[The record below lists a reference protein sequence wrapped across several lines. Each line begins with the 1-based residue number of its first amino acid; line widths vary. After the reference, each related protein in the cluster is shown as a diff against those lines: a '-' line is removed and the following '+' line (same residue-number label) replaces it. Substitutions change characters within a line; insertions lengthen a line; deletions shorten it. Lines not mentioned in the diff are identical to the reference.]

1 MGSGFFIALMHA
13 LFNGQWIIDEAAAL
27 PVDNRSFRYGA
38 GLFETIRFV
47 GESAPLWE
55 QHMRRLLNSCKQL
68 SWNLPALFTTDRL
81 RDEVLRVIRKN
92 KLNGSLRVRITASQG
107 QGGLFDGDGKLSFLI
122 EAWTLDPGRQI
133 FNTNGWVIG
142 CYEAARKS
150 TDSLARLK
158 STSALIYAQA
168 AAHARAEKW
177 NDALTLNTQG
187 NIADSCIA
195 NLFLVREGRIITTD
209 SDQGAVEGVMQS
221 WLLEQLQSD
230 FSIERRAIHPDELLG
245 AEEVFLTNALFGIR
259 WVGRYADRLYTNQL
273 SDRFYRK
280 YIRTIFP

>member
-1 MGSGFFIALMHA
+1 MQA
-13 LFNGQWIIDEAAAL
+13 LFNGQWIDAEAGAV

-55 QHMRRLLNSCKQL
+55 QHMHRLLRSCKQL
-68 SWNLPALFTTDRL
+68 NWILPALFTTDRL
-81 RDEVLRVIRKN
+81 REDVVRVIQKN
-92 KLNGSLRVRITASQG
+92 KLKGSTRVRITVSQG
-107 QGGLFDGDGKLSFLI
+107 QGGLFDGDGKLTFLI
-122 EAWTLDPGRQI
+122 EAWPLDPGRQI

-142 CYEAARKS
+142 CYDQARKS
-150 TDSLARLK
+150 NDSLSRIK

-168 AAHARAEKW
+168 AAHAKAEKW
-177 NDALTLNTQG
+177 NDAFTLNVQG

-195 NLFLVREGRIITTD
+195 NLFLVCDGKIITTD
-209 SDQGAVEGVMQS
+209 TEQGAVEGVMQS
-221 WLLEQLQSD
+221 WLIEQLRSD
-230 FSIERRAIHPDELLG
+230 FIVERRAIHPAELLE

-259 WVGRYADRLYTNQL
+259 WVGRYADKRYVNAC
-273 SDRFYRK
+273 SDRIYRK